1 MSISLNCL
9 KCGFKIALPD
19 AYENYRGEVRCWV
32 CHGML
37 EVTLEEGQLKTMR
50 LCPECGPLPTETND
64 GDRKADSPAPARV
77 EGGG

>member
-1 MSISLNCL
+1 M
-9 KCGFKIALPD
+9 CGFKMDLGD

-37 EVTLEEGQLKTMR
+37 EVTLEEGQLKAMR
-50 LCPECGPLPTETND
+50 V
-64 GDRKADSPAPARV
+64 SPAGGPVPTVAESEGQQAESPSPPSM